1 MIPEETEDW
10 EDLLGWFNENVTD
23 EVLTCGLENP
33 EVCDSCQ

>member
-10 EDLLGWFNENVTD
+10 EDLLGWYEDDV

>member
-10 EDLLGWFNENVTD
+10 EDLLGWYDENVVD
-23 EVLTCGLENP
+23 DVLECGLENP